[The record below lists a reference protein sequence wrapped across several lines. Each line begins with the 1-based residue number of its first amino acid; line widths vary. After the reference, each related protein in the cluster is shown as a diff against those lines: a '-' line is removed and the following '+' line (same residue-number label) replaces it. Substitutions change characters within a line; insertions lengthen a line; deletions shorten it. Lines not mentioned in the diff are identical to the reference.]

1 MDKSSQSKGIEYI
14 GAIDIPYS
22 VGQIERI
29 VNGNKIELSEL
40 NEVYR
45 RKFHSKFEPLSNP
58 TGEKGFLDFV
68 QRGPNSCDIFSCA
81 TYPEYQRRGEFEN
94 MLKYLKEL
102 CDGRRM
108 SHIYA
113 QVDENNTPMLGTMSK
128 YGFERTGSIESL
140 ECFEVNVSKIKV

>member
-29 VNGNKIELSEL
+29 VSGNKIELSEL
-40 NEVYR
+40 NER
-45 RKFHSKFEPLSNP
+45 NIKFHSRFEPHTNF
-58 TGEKGFLDFV
+58 TGVKGFLDFV
-68 QRGPNSCDIFSCA
+68 QRGPSSCNIFSCA

-102 CDGRRM
+102 CDGRRI